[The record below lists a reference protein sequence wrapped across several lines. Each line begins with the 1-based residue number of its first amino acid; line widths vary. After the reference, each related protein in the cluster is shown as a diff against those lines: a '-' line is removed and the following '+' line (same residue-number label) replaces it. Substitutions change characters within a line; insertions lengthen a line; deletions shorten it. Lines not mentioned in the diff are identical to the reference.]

1 MNDFPKHSELGHD
14 ILYADDDTE
23 TVSDPN
29 PVALQEKLQRQ
40 VESSTGWIQDN
51 IMLCSGEKNF

>member
-51 IMLCSGEKNF
+51 RMLC